1 LDPALIYPPFN
12 VRIKQEQNKAH
23 VFDEVRKKW
32 LLLSPE
38 EWVRQHLVNF
48 LIKHKNVPAS
58 LISIEK
64 EINLNATRKRYDVV
78 VYGKEL
84 KPLLLIECKAPDVV
98 IDQSTLEQTLRYN
111 LILGVNYLLMTNGI
125 KDYVIKVEN
134 GKGKLLKELPDY
146 SEFSLA

>member
-1 LDPALIYPPFN
+1 M
-12 VRIKQEQNKAH
+12 
-23 VFDEVRKKW
+23 FDEVRKKW

-48 LIKHKNVPAS
+48 LINHKNVPAS

-84 KPLLLIECKAPDVV
+84 KPVLLVECKSPGVT
-98 IDQSTLEQTLRYN
+98 IDQATLEQTLRYN
-111 LILGVNYLLMTNGI
+111 LILGVSYLLMTNGL

-134 GKGKLLKELPDY
+134 GKGKLISELPAY
-146 SEFSLA
+146 EELLIA